1 MVPPRRLVLPC
12 MSLASADAVS
22 AVDSTRV
29 RSDRPTVYLKN
40 FSVNGFRSLQDVSNI
55 PVSKPTILAGHND
68 GGKSALLDALGLLV
82 GTHSMVDDD
91 RSYVRSADTEG
102 EDSFARC
109 TETVVV
115 GEFALDNWEQ
125 REFDLPSEVRLRRR
139 VDTQLDSSLE
149 IWSSLP
155 NDDRLADL
163 SQYLLPELKELAAE
177 FEVKPENPKPK
188 KADFEKCLRD
198 HGRQNSDTQGWL
210 SAPSGL
216 QRRMPRVL
224 IFDGKS
230 ARPDDAVK
238 TALSGKFQAHMA
250 DASLQG
256 KLQAVEDEVKERLRI
271 DAKSLCDH
279 IKERCPDLTEV
290 FVEPDVSFQRGF
302 NGAPL
307 RISRVKGAS
316 VGLDRSGLGSNRRV
330 SLAVWEW
337 TSELLADEEPDA
349 DALEAHGE
357 QDNEIEPPT
366 VQTIVIYD
374 EPDTHLDY
382 HHQRKV
388 MGLIRKQAA
397 IPHVSVMVATH
408 SMNLIDGVDISD
420 VVHLKLENLRTVA
433 ERIGADELGE
443 AIDLHLGKIASAL
456 GLRNSDLLHE
466 RCFLAV
472 EGDTE
477 QRAFPLLF
485 RLCEGL
491 SLQAAGVA
499 LWACFN
505 NEGALH
511 LARYLIK
518 HGRTFLLVVDADSR
532 SLPKSIFKEQKLRE
546 HFGPNVADYVKFI
559 GETDDAGSDDVA
571 ELEALFS
578 NDLWATVANEVWP
591 KNEEAWTPED
601 FAKLR
606 NEKKFSAAVEEMLQT
621 GSDAGPG
628 GKPDMMYGFALA
640 LKDAQQVPQQLRQV
654 FAQVRKLA
662 E

>member
-1 MVPPRRLVLPC
+1 M
-12 MSLASADAVS
+12 
-22 AVDSTRV
+22 
-29 RSDRPTVYLKN
+29 YLNK
-40 FSVNGFRSLQDVSNI
+40 FSVSGFRSLQDVSNI

-68 GGKSALLDALGLLV
+68 GGKSALLDALSFLV
-82 GTHSMVDDD
+82 GAQNMVEAD
-91 RSYVRSADTEG
+91 RSYVRSADPDG
-102 EDSFARC
+102 ESTFERC
-109 TETVVV
+109 TETVVI
-115 GEFALDNWEQ
+115 GQFTLDEWEQ
-125 REFDLPSEVRLRRR
+125 QEFDLPAQVRLRRK
-139 VDTQLDSSLE
+139 VDADLTPSLE
-149 IWSSLP
+149 VWSSLP
-155 NDDRLADL
+155 DDDRLTDL
-163 SQYLLPELKELAAE
+163 AQYLLPDLKELAAE
-177 FEVKPENPKPK
+177 FGIKPATLKPK

-198 HGRQNSDTQGWL
+198 YGRSHSQTQGWL
-210 SAPSGL
+210 SVPSGL
-216 QRRMPRVL
+216 HRRMPRVL
-224 IFDGKS
+224 VFDGK
-230 ARPDDAVK
+230 AALPDDAVK

-250 DASLQG
+250 DAALQG
-256 KLQAVEDEVKERLRI
+256 KLQAVEDEVKECLRI

-279 IKERCPDLTEV
+279 IKERCPDLAEV

-337 TSELLADEEPDA
+337 TSELLAAEESDTGDLEVHGKQDA
-349 DALEAHGE
+349 EA
-357 QDNEIEPPT
+357 EPPP
-366 VQTIVIYD
+366 VQTIVVYD

-388 MGLIRKQAA
+388 MGLIRNQAA

-420 VVHLKLENLRTVA
+420 VVHLKLENHRTVA

-443 AIDLHLGKIASAL
+443 AIDLHLGKIAAGL
-456 GLRNSDLLHE
+456 GLRNSVLLHE

-518 HGRTFLLVVDADSR
+518 HERTFLLVVDADSR

-546 HFGPNVADYVKFI
+546 HFGPNVADYVTFI
-559 GETDDAGSDDVA
+559 GETDDAGADDVP
-571 ELEALFS
+571 ELEALFGD
-578 NDLWATVANEVWP
+578 DLWVTVANDVWP
-591 KNEEAWTPED
+591 RNEGIWTSAD
-601 FAKLR
+601 FAVLR
-606 NEKKFSAAVEEMLQT
+606 SEKKFSAAVEEMLQM
-621 GSDAGPG
+621 GSDSGPG
-628 GKPDMMYGFALA
+628 GKPDMMYRFALA
-640 LKDAQQVPQQLRQV
+640 LKDAQQVPEQLRKV
-654 FAQVRKLA
+654 FAQIRKLA

>member
-1 MVPPRRLVLPC
+1 M
-12 MSLASADAVS
+12 
-22 AVDSTRV
+22 
-29 RSDRPTVYLKN
+29 YLNN
-40 FSVNGFRSLQDVSNI
+40 FSVSGFRSLQDVSNI

-82 GTHSMVDDD
+82 GTRTMVDDD
-91 RSYVRSADTEG
+91 RSYVRSRDPNS
-102 EDSFARC
+102 EDVFERC
-109 TETVVV
+109 TETIVV
-115 GEFALDNWEQ
+115 GEFTLDHWEQ
-125 REFDLPSEVRLRRR
+125 QEFDLPAEVRLRRR
-139 VDTQLDSSLE
+139 VDPDLNTSLE
-149 IWSSLP
+149 LWSSLP
-155 NDDRLADL
+155 NDDRLTDL
-163 SQYLLPELKELAAE
+163 TQYLLPDLKELAAE
-177 FEVKPENPKPK
+177 LGIKPVNPKPR
-188 KADFEKCLRD
+188 KADFEKCLREY
-198 HGRQNSDTQGWL
+198 GRKHSKAQGWL
-210 SAPSGL
+210 SAPTSL

-224 IFDGKS
+224 IFDGKA

-337 TSELLADEEPDA
+337 TSELLAAEETDATSLTAPGRPDV
-349 DALEAHGE
+349 EA
-357 QDNEIEPPT
+357 EPPT
-366 VQTIVIYD
+366 VQSIVVYD

-388 MGLIRKQAA
+388 MGLIRNQAA

-433 ERIGADELGE
+433 ERIGAEELGE
-443 AIDLHLGKIASAL
+443 AIDLHLGKIAAAL
-456 GLRNSDLLHE
+456 GLRNSVLLHE

-518 HGRTFLLVVDADSR
+518 HERTFLLVVDADSR

-559 GETDDAGSDDVA
+559 GETGHTGADDVP
-571 ELEALFS
+571 ELEALFDD
-578 NDLWATVANEVWP
+578 DLWATVANEVWP
-591 KNEEAWTPED
+591 RNDGSWTPAD
-601 FAKLR
+601 FTELR
-606 NEKKFSAAVEEMLQT
+606 SEKKFSAAVEEMLQS
-621 GSDAGPG
+621 GSDVGPG
-628 GKPDMMYGFALA
+628 GKPDMMYRFSLA
-640 LKDAQQVPQQLRQV
+640 LTEAQQVPEQLRQV

>member
-1 MVPPRRLVLPC
+1 
-12 MSLASADAVS
+12 
-22 AVDSTRV
+22 
-29 RSDRPTVYLKN
+29 VYLKN
-40 FSVNGFRSLQDVSNI
+40 FSVNGFRSLRDVSNI

-68 GGKSALLDALGLLV
+68 GGKSALLDALSLLV
-82 GTHSMVDDD
+82 GTRTMVPDD
-91 RSYVRSADTEG
+91 RSYIRSTDSEDADAFE
-102 EDSFARC
+102 RC

-115 GEFALDNWEQ
+115 GEFTLDGWEQ
-125 REFDLPSEVRLRRR
+125 QEFDLPSEVRLRRR
-139 VDTQLDSSLE
+139 IDAALDSSLE

-163 SQYLLPELKELAAE
+163 AQYLLPELKELAAE
-177 FEVKPENPKPK
+177 FDIKPDNPKPK

-198 HGRQNSDTQGWL
+198 YGRKHSDAQGWL

-216 QRRMPRVL
+216 QRRMPRIL
-224 IFDGKS
+224 IFDGKA

-279 IKERCPDLTEV
+279 IKERCPDLAEV

-337 TSELLADEEPDA
+337 TSELLADEEA
-349 DALEAHGE
+349 EANANTSDTHGE
-357 QDNEIEPPT
+357 QDSESEPPP

-397 IPHVSVMVATH
+397 IPHVGVMVATH

-420 VVHLKLENLRTVA
+420 VVHLKLENLRTIA

-443 AIDLHLGKIASAL
+443 AIDLHLGKIAAAL
-456 GLRNSDLLHE
+456 GLRNSVLLHE

-472 EGDTE
+472 EGETE

-511 LARYLIK
+511 LARYLVK
-518 HGRTFLLVVDADSR
+518 QGRTVLLVVDADSR
-532 SLPKSIFKEQKLRE
+532 TLPKSIFKDQKLRE

-559 GETDDAGSDDVA
+559 GETDDAGSVNVP
-571 ELEALFS
+571 ELEALFGD
-578 NDLWATVANEVWP
+578 DLWASVANDAWP
-591 KNEEAWTPED
+591 RNEGVWTPAD
-601 FAKLR
+601 FAALR
-606 NEKKFSAAVEEMLQT
+606 SEKKFSAAVEEMLQT
-621 GSDAGPG
+621 GSDVGPG
-628 GKPDMMYGFALA
+628 GKPDMMYRFALA
-640 LKDAQQVPQQLRQV
+640 LKDAEQVPEQLRQA

>member
-1 MVPPRRLVLPC
+1 M
-12 MSLASADAVS
+12 
-22 AVDSTRV
+22 
-29 RSDRPTVYLKN
+29 YLKN
-40 FSVNGFRSLQDVSNI
+40 FSVNGFRSLRDVSDI

-68 GGKSALLDALGLLV
+68 GGKSALLDALGLLL
-82 GTHSMVDDD
+82 GTRSMIDDD
-91 RSYVRSADTEG
+91 RSYIRGTET
-102 EDSFARC
+102 EDEDAFERC

-115 GEFALDNWEQ
+115 GEFALDDWEQ
-125 REFDLPSEVRLRRR
+125 QEFDLPVEVRLRRR
-139 VDTQLDSSLE
+139 IDASLDSSLE

-163 SQYLLPELKELAAE
+163 AQYVLPQLKELAAE
-177 FEVKPENPKPK
+177 FGIKPDNPKPK

-198 HGRQNSDTQGWL
+198 YGRKHSVTQGWL

-216 QRRMPRVL
+216 LRRMPRIL
-224 IFDGKS
+224 IFDGKA

-279 IKERCPDLTEV
+279 IKERCPDLAEV

-337 TSELLADEEPDA
+337 TSELLADEELYASDPDTPGKPGC
-349 DALEAHGE
+349 EV
-357 QDNEIEPPT
+357 EPPP

-388 MGLIRKQAA
+388 MALIRKQAA

-443 AIDLHLGKIASAL
+443 AIDLHLGKIAAAL
-456 GLRNSDLLHE
+456 GLRNSVLLHE

-477 QRAFPLLF
+477 QRAFPLFF

-511 LARYLIK
+511 LARYLAK
-518 HGRTFLLVVDADSR
+518 QGRTVLLVVDADSR
-532 SLPKSIFKEQKLRE
+532 SLPKSIFKEPKLRE

-559 GETDDAGSDDVA
+559 GETDDAGSVDVP

-578 NDLWATVANEVWP
+578 DDLWASVANEVWP
-591 KNEEAWTPED
+591 KNEGLWTSAN
-601 FAKLR
+601 FADLR
-606 NEKKFSAAVEEMLQT
+606 SERKFSAAVEEMLQT
-621 GSDAGPG
+621 GSDVGPG
-628 GKPDMMYGFALA
+628 GKPDMMYRFALA
-640 LKDAQQVPQQLRQV
+640 LKDPQQVPEQLRKV